1 MIDRLAGHRYYYTK
15 CFVFVQHQAV
25 NVYPYSTRKLRFY
38 DHFRMTNYINPNTQG
53 DTFFQKVAQLLT
65 TKVVASIRSLRV
77 YSQR

>member
-1 MIDRLAGHRYYYTK
+1 MIDRFAGHPYYRNK
-15 CFVFVQHQAV
+15 WFVFVKQQAV
-25 NVYPYSTRKLRFY
+25 HVYPYSTRKLRSS

-65 TKVVASIRSLRV
+65 TKVVASMPSLRV